1 MNVTAPTGKA
11 LPMRLASAR
20 VISADDAVQLMS
32 AVETLRRA
40 REEAAALMLK
50 ANEESR
56 ILRESA
62 VADGRRE
69 GVMRYQEELFLL
81 EASRKTLRDSLTGET
96 ISHVFAVIEQLLPH
110 IPKGAITENLVRDLL
125 KRVRGSGAVELRVNP
140 EQIEF
145 CQISLA
151 SWTDGAP
158 MPVNLK
164 ADPSLANDECVIVGD
179 SGSLKASLSE
189 QIKALQHTIRANL
202 QMSEAA

>member
-1 MNVTAPTGKA
+1 
-11 LPMRLASAR
+11 MRLASAR
-20 VISADDAVQLMS
+20 VISADDAAQLMS
-32 AVETLRRA
+32 AVEKLRRA

-62 VADGRRE
+62 AADGRQE

-189 QIKALQHTIRANL
+189 QIKALQHTIRASL
-202 QMSEAA
+202 RMSEAA

>member
-1 MNVTAPTGKA
+1 MNVTVSAGNP
-11 LPMRLASAR
+11 PMRLANAR
-20 VISADDAVQLMS
+20 VISADDAARLMS

-40 REEAAALMLK
+40 REEAAALLAK
-50 ANEESR
+50 ANEEAR
-56 ILRESA
+56 ILRE
-62 VADGRRE
+62 VAAAEGRQE
-69 GVMRYQEELFLL
+69 GVMRYQEALLLL
-81 EASRKTLRDSLTGET
+81 EASRKSMRDSLTGET

-110 IPKGAITENLVRDLL
+110 IPKGAVTESLVRDLL

-189 QIKALQHTIRANL
+189 QIKALQNTIRANL

>member
-1 MNVTAPTGKA
+1 MNVTASAGKP
-11 LPMRLASAR
+11 PMRLANAR
-20 VISADDAVQLMS
+20 VISADDAARLMS

-40 REEAAALMLK
+40 REEAAALLAK
-50 ANEESR
+50 ANEDAR
-56 ILRESA
+56 ILREA
-62 VADGRRE
+62 AAAEGRQE
-69 GVMRYQEELFLL
+69 GVMRYQEALLLL
-81 EASRKTLRDSLTGET
+81 EASRKTMRDSLTGET

-110 IPKGAITENLVRDLL
+110 IPKGAVTESLVRDLL

-189 QIKALQHTIRANL
+189 QIKALQNTIRANL

>member
-1 MNVTAPTGKA
+1 MC
-11 LPMRLASAR
+11 LANAR
-20 VISADDAVQLMS
+20 VVSADDAERLMS

-40 REEAAALMLK
+40 REEAAVLMAK
-50 ANEESR
+50 ANEEAR
-56 ILRESA
+56 ILRETA
-62 VADGRRE
+62 LAEGRQE
-69 GVMRYQEELFLL
+69 GVMRYQEALFLL
-81 EASRKTLRDSLTGET
+81 EASRKNMRDSLTGET

-110 IPKGAITENLVRDLL
+110 VPKGAITESLVRDLL

-189 QIKALQHTIRANL
+189 QIRALQHTIRANL
-202 QMSEAA
+202 RMSEAA

>member
-1 MNVTAPTGKA
+1 
-11 LPMRLASAR
+11 MRFASAR
-20 VISADDAVQLMS
+20 VISADDAAQLMS

-56 ILRESA
+56 VLRESA
-62 VADGRRE
+62 VADGRQE

-151 SWTDGAP
+151 SWTDAAP

-189 QIKALQHTIRANL
+189 QIKALQYTIRASL
-202 QMSEAA
+202 RMSEAA